1 MGRDYGYS
9 NSAQTEESMPKLGLD
24 LKSEDIDE
32 SSKVLE
38 KEPSK
43 EHKEVLKTESE
54 DKEVLKMHLLDDNL
68 EVLNTKASKEH

>member
-9 NSAQTEESMPKLGLD
+9 NSAQIEESMPKLGLD

-43 EHKEVLKTESE
+43 EHKEVLKT
-54 DKEVLKMHLLDDNL
+54 K
-68 EVLNTKASKEH
+68 